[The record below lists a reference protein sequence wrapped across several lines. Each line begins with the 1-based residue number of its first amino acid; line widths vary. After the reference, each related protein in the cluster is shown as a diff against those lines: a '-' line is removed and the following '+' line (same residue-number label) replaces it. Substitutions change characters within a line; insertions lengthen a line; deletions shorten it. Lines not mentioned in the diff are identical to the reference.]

1 MDLSK
6 LSQNEKLAV
15 YGAAA
20 VVVGALVGYGASGL
34 GVIALLA
41 AIAMLAIIFVP
52 QLSPST
58 RLPGSKGSLMLIAGG
73 AAAVVL
79 VLGLLNLLTVL
90 GALLRFSAVATI
102 FYIIAVIGGVVMA
115 WAGWQEFQREGG
127 KWVLGSSGATATD
140 APAAT
145 PPAATAAPEPT
156 PAPEPMAASQPE
168 SSAHVAPPPDAAPP
182 TAGEPADDPYRRD
195 DEDRPTA

>member
-6 LSQNEKLAV
+6 LSQNDKLAV

-20 VVVGALVGYGASGL
+20 VIVGALVGYGASGL

-41 AIAMLAIIFVP
+41 AIAMLAIIFLP
-52 QLSPST
+52 QMSPST
-58 RLPGSKGSLMLIAGG
+58 KLPGSKGSLMLIVGG

-90 GALLRFSAVATI
+90 GALLRFSAIATI
-102 FYIIAVIGGVVMA
+102 FYLIAVVGGVVMA
-115 WAGWQEFQREGG
+115 WAGWQELQREGG
-127 KWVLGSSGATATD
+127 KWVLGSSGTVGADPAAAAPPATPAAEPMVATEPESPAPSAPSADTVATD
-140 APAAT
+140 AP
-145 PPAATAAPEPT
+145 P
-156 PAPEPMAASQPE
+156 
-168 SSAHVAPPPDAAPP
+168 
-182 TAGEPADDPYRRD
+182 DDPYRRD

>member
-20 VVVGALVGYGASGL
+20 VIVGALVGYGASGL

-41 AIAMLAIIFVP
+41 AIAMLAIVFLP

-58 RLPGSKGSLMLIAGG
+58 KLPGSKGSLMLVAG
-73 AAAVVL
+73 AVAAVVL
-79 VLGLLNLLTVL
+79 VLGLANLLTVL
-90 GALLRFSAVATI
+90 GALLRFSAIATI
-102 FYIIAVIGGVVMA
+102 FYLIAVVGGVAMA

-127 KWVLGSSGATATD
+127 KWVLGGTGGPRSDG
-140 APAAT
+140 PA
-145 PPAATAAPEPT
+145 
-156 PAPEPMAASQPE
+156 
-168 SSAHVAPPPDAAPP
+168 APPPPPAEAADEPLAAHEPERSATTADPTPSASTDALP
-182 TAGEPADDPYRRD
+182 DDTYRRD
-195 DEDRPTA
+195 EERRDEERPPA